1 MNSLSCEPSQRS
13 TPLQKATPNN
23 PEERGPHARRS
34 TDRSVLLESMLL
46 FLGLGPFNSYLLLL
60 PVNKQSPELRIMPL
74 LGCFLLLPEG
84 VLGRKQTSLPYI
96 LKPPCVGWV
105 GHTPGNI
112 SRDYS
117 ICLWTALVFLCDS
130 ASEVQG
136 ADQWGPG
143 KTCQTGNNLQTGGSS
158 LRSQHSSL

>member
-13 TPLQKATPNN
+13 TPLQKATPNG

-34 TDRSVLLESMLL
+34 TGRGVLLESMLL
-46 FLGLGPFNSYLLLL
+46 FLGLGPFNSSLLL
-60 PVNKQSPELRIMPL
+60 PVNKQSPELRIRPL

-136 ADQWGPG
+136 QISGGLGRPVG
-143 KTCQTGNNLQTGGSS
+143 LGIIYRLIGGSS